1 MRLFARRQ
9 ADHAEIDGEDAV
21 VGGDA
26 PGGAGVDVDAVV
38 VALGH
43 IGFDNEKSGAV
54 EFPLADLLSV
64 RAGAQLDWMAF
75 AGMSANAQALRT
87 GLHANQARGG
97 VLADPAVLVAEHA
110 FQVVPAF
117 EEPRGVAGQAEIDQV
132 FSIAWI

>member
-54 EFPLADLLSV
+54 EVPLADLLSV

-75 AGMSANAQALRT
+75 AGMSPNAQAPPARLP
-87 GLHANQARGG
+87 ANQARRRR
-97 VLADPAVLVAEHA
+97 LAHS
-110 FQVVPAF
+110 
-117 EEPRGVAGQAEIDQV
+117 AG
-132 FSIAWI
+132 